1 MNAPASIPEPSDANA
16 LVRLPGV
23 IALTGMG
30 RATIY
35 HFMQRGLFVHPV
47 KLGPKL
53 AAWPRGEIDRI
64 NAARIAGKNPEEIKA
79 LVAALMTARKDRA

>member
-1 MNAPASIPEPSDANA
+1 MNAHSVPEPTGPNA

-35 HFMQRGLFVHPV
+35 DYMQRGLFVQPV

-53 AAWPRGEIDRI
+53 AAWPRDEIDRI
-64 NAARIAGKNPEEIKA
+64 NAARIAGRSPDEIKA
-79 LVAALMTARKDRA
+79 LVVALVDARKSRM

>member
-1 MNAPASIPEPSDANA
+1 MNAQTKAAEPSDATA
-16 LVRLPGV
+16 LVRLPSV

-35 HFMQRGLFVHPV
+35 DFMQRGLFVHPV

-64 NAARIAGKNPEEIKA
+64 NAARIAGKNPDEIKA
-79 LVAALMTARKDRA
+79 LVSSLMIARKDCT

>member
-1 MNAPASIPEPSDANA
+1 MNAHSTPEPTSPNA
-16 LVRLPGV
+16 LVRLPSV

-35 HFMQRGLFVHPV
+35 DYIQRGLFVQPV

-53 AAWPRGEIDRI
+53 AAWPRDEIDRI
-64 NAARIAGKNPEEIKA
+64 NAARIAGRSPDEIKA
-79 LVAALMTARKDRA
+79 LVAALMDARKDRA